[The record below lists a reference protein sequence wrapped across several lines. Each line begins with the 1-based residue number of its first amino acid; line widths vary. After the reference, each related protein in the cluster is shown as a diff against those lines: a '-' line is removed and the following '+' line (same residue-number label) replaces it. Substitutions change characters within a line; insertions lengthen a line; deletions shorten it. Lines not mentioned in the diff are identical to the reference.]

1 MTAQF
6 PGFWQ
11 DEAPLLLASGSSAR
25 AALLRRA
32 GIPFDVEPSRIDER
46 ALEADGPAGPTL
58 ADRLA
63 EAKALDVSQRSPS
76 RLVLGAD
83 QTLACDGEL
92 LHKPA
97 DAAEATRQLRSL
109 RGRMHELR
117 SAAALARGGRILW
130 SAASVAS
137 LSMRPFSDLF
147 LSGYVE
153 AEGARLQE
161 TVGAYRIEGAGLH
174 LFERIVGDDPTIL
187 GLPLLPLLAALR
199 DLGVLAA

>member
-1 MTAQF
+1 MTEAL

-25 AALLRRA
+25 AELLRRA
-32 GIPFDVEPSRIDER
+32 GIPFEVEPSRIDER
-46 ALEADGPAGPTL
+46 ALEAQGPAGPTL

-63 EAKALDVSQRSPS
+63 EAKALDVSHRSPS

-97 DAAEATRQLRSL
+97 DAAEAMRQLRSL